1 MRLLLLLFFH
11 PSLLSGRVVLL
22 VLLEVLCEEVH
33 GVGGTLLGQRGQ
45 GLQQDRHDGLELT
58 LISYLHLQ

>member
-1 MRLLLLLFFH
+1 M
-11 PSLLSGRVVLL
+11 VLL

-45 GLQQDRHDGLELT
+45 GLQQDRHDGLELM
-58 LISYLHLQ
+58 LISTSTVILVSRDNVILLEGGEFV

>member
-1 MRLLLLLFFH
+1 M
-11 PSLLSGRVVLL
+11 VLL

-45 GLQQDRHDGLELT
+45 GLQQDRHDGLELM
-58 LISYLHLQ
+58 LISTSTVILVSRDNVILLEGGDFV